1 MHRDA
6 SSFLRQLPQR
16 FYGFDTPVFSTLVEG
31 NALVFHYEIN
41 RNSYSKPYYLAN
53 GIYPNWAALVKT
65 FGDPHREKNK
75 EVSQTTKDTQERCG
89 TGIWCTP
96 SSVGYISSP
105 C

>member
-53 GIYPNWAALVKT
+53 GIYPDWSTLLKKKV
-65 FGDPHREKNK
+65 EKKKMFSKK
-75 EVSQTTKDTQERCG
+75 EKGCSVGCG
-89 TGIWCTP
+89 EVIWCAP
-96 SSVGYISSP
+96 IFVNYCSIP